1 MYGAGC
7 RIDRMRPLEF
17 SFLPA
22 LVVQNETIGIP
33 CSTLILSWLRL
44 MKTKAEPSYRSSA
57 KLPCTMAARP
67 LMDLRISTIC
77 VAKYTV
83 FAFFNRWIMPVSPPA
98 AMRIGRL
105 AVCLQ
110 GSRASYRGYE
120 DVSAVQGP
128 QRAAIPAVAPERES
142 DLYRKHRP

>member
-33 CSTLILSWLRL
+33 LQHFDFI

-128 QRAAIPAVAPERES
+128 QRAAIPAAAPERES
-142 DLYRKHRP
+142 DPYRKHRP